1 MMKKIFLS
9 FIIICLIFSTGVSA
23 KEKTLGELKAEAEA
37 NRKAY
42 SKAKSE
48 KELTQEEKNKA
59 TAEKERVQEEITSI
73 QKNLED
79 IQKQIEKIQED
90 IKKKDKQMKE
100 IMGFVQV
107 SNGETKYME
116 YIFGAT
122 DFTDFIYRVSVAE
135 QLGDYNEQLIEEYN
149 NDVKKLDAKQ
159 QELTA
164 KQQELDKKEQELTVL
179 EAKLSKELE
188 EISEGMLSK
197 EEEYNTTISLI
208 NNLKKLNC
216 SDNQTLSQCQAAI
229 AERARRSSYSGGSGG
244 RPSGGSSYSGGTPV
258 STNGTYMPIAY
269 GYVTSDYGWRTGEFH
284 TGIDFS
290 GSGHGSNVYAVAS
303 GVVVNIT
310 YPAYR
315 GACGNHIV
323 YVFHNINGVQ
333 YTTSYWHLLN
343 ATVSVGQN
351 VTPNTVL
358 GHMGGLHS
366 EDSCAYGAHVHLNLF
381 RGLSTNN
388 SGRINPRIMMPQIP
402 SQGQYFRR

>member
-1 MMKKIFLS
+1 MKKILN
-9 FIIICLIFSTGVSA
+9 IVLILCLFSCFGVYA

-42 SKAKSE
+42 AQAKSE
-48 KELTQEEKNKA
+48 KELTVEEKNKA
-59 TAEKERVQEEITSI
+59 TAQKEEVQKEIDTIKESLKAI
-73 QKNLED
+73 EN
-79 IQKQIEKIQED
+79 QIAKIQED
-90 IKKKDKQMKE
+90 IEKKDKQMKE
-100 IMGFVQV
+100 IMSFVQV
-107 SNGETKYME
+107 SNGETKYLE

-149 NDVKKLDAKQ
+149 KDVQKLDAKQ
-159 QELTA
+159 KELTL
-164 KQQELDKKEQELTVL
+164 KQQELDKKEQELTIL
-179 EAKLSKELE
+179 EAKLSKEIE
-188 EISEGMLSK
+188 QISEGMLSK
-197 EEEYNTTISLI
+197 DEEYRTTISLI

-229 AERARRSSYSGGSGG
+229 AERTRQASYS
-244 RPSGGSSYSGGTPV
+244 RPSGSSSSYNGAAPV

-269 GYVTSDYGWRTGEFH
+269 GYVTSDYGWRGSEFH

-290 GSGHGSNVYAVAS
+290 GTGHGSNVYSVAS

-333 YTTSYWHLLN
+333 YTTSYWHMIN
-343 ATVSVGQN
+343 VSVSVGQN

-402 SQGQYFRR
+402 SEWQYFRR

>member
-1 MMKKIFLS
+1 MKKLFCFLCIF
-9 FIIICLIFSTGVSA
+9 CLFFGFVNSGLA
-23 KEKTLGELKAEAEA
+23 KEKTLAELKAEAEA

-42 SKAKSE
+42 SEAKSE
-48 KELTQEEKNKA
+48 KELTIEEKDKA
-59 TAEKERVQEEITSI
+59 TAEKEKVQKEIETI
-73 QKNLED
+73 QESLKAIE
-79 IQKQIEKIQED
+79 QQIAKIQED

-100 IMGFVQV
+100 IMSFVQV
-107 SNGETKYME
+107 SNGETKYLE

-149 NDVKKLDAKQ
+149 KDVQKLDEKQ
-159 QELTA
+159 KELTV
-164 KQQELDKKEQELTVL
+164 KQQELDKKEQELTLL
-179 EAKLSKELE
+179 EAKLSKEIE
-188 EISEGMLSK
+188 QISEGMLSK
-197 EEEYNTTISLI
+197 DEEYRTTISLI

-229 AERARRSSYSGGSGG
+229 AERARQAAAS
-244 RPSGGSSYSGGTPV
+244 RPSSSSNYNGAAPV

-269 GYVTSDYGWRTGEFH
+269 GYVTSDYGWRGGEFH

-290 GSGHGSNVYAVAS
+290 GSGHGSNVYSVAS

-323 YVFHNINGVQ
+323 YVFHNVNGVQ
-333 YTTSYWHLLN
+333 YTTSYWHMIN
-343 ATVSVGQN
+343 VSVSIGQN

-402 SQGQYFRR
+402 SEWQYFRR